1 MSALPESR
9 RSRRAAAPPR
19 RRWFARWWV
28 WAIVAVVLIVLG
40 AAAWVG
46 VRGLQAKQQL
56 DGAMPL
62 VGTLKAQVLAQ
73 DAAGAKATYAQ
84 LAPRAAK
91 AASLTGD
98 PIWRAAEIVPGVGAN
113 LSVTRT
119 LAAQTDAV
127 VTGAIK
133 PLVDVSGS
141 LSLES
146 LKPKDGRIDVA
157 ALSALQAPVSKASK
171 AVDSALAQVKKLDTS
186 GAVGPIASAK
196 SKLVTMLTPVAA
208 QLGQADALLSLVPKV
223 LGEDKPRNYLL
234 AFQNNGEIM
243 PGGGTIGS
251 MAILH
256 VDKGSIQ
263 LTQQASAGEADFPRF
278 GMPPTTIP
286 ADAQNLYPNT
296 LGFYIQNL
304 TETPRFSESYA
315 VAKAMW
321 KERKGVD
328 IDGMVAVDIVA
339 LSQFLAVTGPVDLP
353 DGTQLTAANAAQTLL
368 IDVYKTYTAEQV
380 DQLNQ
385 GLSAAVFGRLLAG
398 DVDPKKLASF
408 VATASAQHRILL
420 WSDDPAEQA
429 AIRDSAFY
437 GAPPASTADT
447 DAFGVY
453 LRDITPSKL
462 AVYLKQ
468 SVNVSQAVCT
478 AGGKNDVRITIT
490 LQNTVPP
497 GTEFPSYVAQDGHI
511 RLRASTYAPHG
522 YTVAGVTVSDG
533 AGGAGTRGTDGE
545 YVVQQAEVTLQPGET
560 RTVTFDLVAPH
571 ADTKKLSVR
580 ATPAVTPT
588 PITTGALD
596 CGAWKH

>member
-1 MSALPESR
+1 M
-9 RSRRAAAPPR
+9 
-19 RRWFARWWV
+19 
-28 WAIVAVVLIVLG
+28 WAILVLLIVIA

-62 VGTLKAQVLAQ
+62 VTKLKAQVLAQ
-73 DAAGAKATYAQ
+73 DTAGAKATYAQ

-91 AASLTGD
+91 AASLTSD
-98 PIWRAAEIVPGVGAN
+98 PVWRVAELVPGVGAN

-127 VTGAIK
+127 VTGAIR
-133 PLVDVSGS
+133 PLVDVSGR

-157 ALSALQAPVSKASK
+157 ALTALRSPVSEAS
-171 AVDSALAQVKKLDTS
+171 ATVDSALRQVKKVDTA
-186 GAVGPIASAK
+186 GAIGQVASAK
-196 SKLVTMLTPVAA
+196 TKLVTMLTPVAA
-208 QLGQADALLSLVPKV
+208 QLGEANSLLSIVPKV
-223 LGEDKPRNYLL
+223 LGVDKPRNYLL

-256 VDKGSIQ
+256 VENGSIQ
-263 LTQQASAGEADFPRF
+263 LTQQASAADTDFPRF
-278 GMPPTTIP
+278 GTPPLTIP
-286 ADAQNLYPNT
+286 AELSALYPNT
-296 LGFYIQNL
+296 LGYYIQNL

-321 KERKGVD
+321 KQQKGVE
-328 IDGMVAVDIVA
+328 IDGMVAVDVVA
-339 LSQFLAVTGPVDLP
+339 LSQFLAVTGPIDLP
-353 DGTQLTAANAAQTLL
+353 DGTQLTSANAAQTLL

-385 GLSAAVFGRLLAG
+385 GLSAAVFGKLLAG

-429 AIRDSAFY
+429 AIRNSAFY
-437 GAPPASTADT
+437 GAPPTSTADT

-462 AVYLKQ
+462 AVYLDQ
-468 SVNVSQAVCT
+468 SVNVSQAVCGT
-478 AGGKNDVRITIT
+478 DKRSDVRVTIT
-490 LQNTVPP
+490 LKNTLPP
-497 GTEFPSYVAQDGHI
+497 GTELPHYVAPVVDGHI

-533 AGGAGTRGTDGE
+533 AGGAGVRGTDGE
-545 YVVQQAEVTLQPGET
+545 YVVQQAEVTILPGET

-571 ADTKKLSVR
+571 AGTKKLSVR

-596 CGAWKH
+596 CGSWKH